1 MIRRPPRSTRT
12 DTLFPYTTLFR
23 SPVGGDRIGRGGRG
37 GGLRGGEQNEQGS
50 DHGGD
55 HARRRRGWQSPRLP
69 IASPPARRRVPAMR
83 SGGRVVEGA
92 RLESEYTAKPYR
104 GFESLPLRHFSP

>member
-1 MIRRPPRSTRT
+1 MPIAERHHHQ
-12 DTLFPYTTLFR
+12 LFVGDLL
-23 SPVGGDRIGRGGRG
+23 PVGGDRIGRGGRG

-83 SGGRVVEGA
+83 SGGLVVEGA
-92 RLESEYTAKPYR
+92 RLESEYTAKDR
-104 GFESLPLRHFSP
+104 KSTRLNSSH